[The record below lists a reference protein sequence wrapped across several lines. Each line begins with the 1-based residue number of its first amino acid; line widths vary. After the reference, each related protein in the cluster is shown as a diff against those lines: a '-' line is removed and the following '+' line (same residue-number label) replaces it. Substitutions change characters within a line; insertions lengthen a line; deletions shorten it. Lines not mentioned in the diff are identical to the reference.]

1 MNNKKTDFYG
11 KFEFKGKMYPFYY
24 EDSFVTIVQQPW
36 EYNND
41 FEKVAYIEKIEGLTN
56 SNKVIVFL
64 KCEFQ
69 GGSYK
74 EMYSNI
80 IFSTK
85 GFVLFDETDCPF
97 NCIEF
102 ESDAFNTFYPPI
114 QLVDR
119 KLLLDE
125 RAYKVKNSVDTT
137 ESFDTIVNEENIK
150 MELSIPWKFSLRPE
164 DKAIGEK
171 YSVWRMKFE
180 TLKCS
185 EDIAKYYLYLLDFLI
200 FVNFRKNVSIKYFT
214 LYKMK
219 NTTYNKVGTGKFF
232 SYQTGYDSKVDNSII
247 FGDLTHD
254 EISRLFPCIAMQRDQ
269 NGYNDSYIPENTKKY
284 RSFDWIDWLNTA
296 LSFEGEYCKRYKDLK
311 SQSDSNFTHA
321 KEYLLTQID
330 DKIKESGV
338 SINNKKNSAW
348 SKFKHL
354 IVHTDTRLE
363 EKFQFSLNHFLD
375 EISEIRSQFLK
386 KNKISEDVDLA
397 IEYADYRNHL
407 AHGDIVDMSDSNV
420 MNFILMRV
428 FIYCFILERADISK
442 DARKKIVKKIISY
455 IGIIKTGGS

>member
-1 MNNKKTDFYG
+1 MHNKKTDFYG

-24 EDSFVTIVQQPW
+24 EDSFVTVVQQPW

-41 FEKVAYIEKIEGLTN
+41 FEKVTYVEKIKGLTN

-69 GGSYK
+69 GGSFK
-74 EMYSNI
+74 EIYSNI

-85 GFVLFDETDCPF
+85 GFVLFDEFDCSF

-102 ESDAFNTFYPPI
+102 ESDALNTFYPPI

-119 KLLLDE
+119 KSLLDE
-125 RAYKVKNSVDTT
+125 RAYKVKDSVDIT
-137 ESFDTIVNEENIK
+137 ESFDTIVNEEGIK
-150 MELSIPWKFSLRPE
+150 MELSIPCKFSLRPE

-180 TLKCS
+180 TPKCS
-185 EDIAKYYLYLLDFLI
+185 EDIAIYYLYLLDFLI
-200 FVNFRKNVSIKYFT
+200 FASFRKNVSIEHFT
-214 LYKMK
+214 LYNVKD
-219 NTTYNKVGTGKFF
+219 TTYNKVGIGKFF
-232 SYQTGYDSKVDNSII
+232 SYQTGYDAKVDNSII
-247 FGDLTHD
+247 FEDFTHD
-254 EISRLFPCIAMQRDQ
+254 EVSRLFSCIAMQRNQ
-269 NGYNDSYIPENTKKY
+269 NGYNASYIPENTKRY
-284 RSFDWIDWLNTA
+284 GSFNWIDWLNTA

-311 SQSDSNFTHA
+311 GQSDSNFAHA
-321 KEYLLTQID
+321 KKYLLTQID
-330 DKIKESGV
+330 NKIKESGV
-338 SINNKKNSAW
+338 SINNKKNIAW

-363 EKFQFSLNHFLD
+363 EKFQFSLNHFSD
-375 EISEIRSQFLK
+375 EISGIKNQLIK
-386 KNKISEDVDLA
+386 KNKISDDVDLA

-420 MNFILMRV
+420 VNFILMRV

-442 DARKKIVKKIISY
+442 DTRKKVVEKLFRI
-455 IGIIKTGGS
+455 

>member
-11 KFEFKGKMYPFYY
+11 KFEFGGKMYPFYY
-24 EDSFVTIVQQPW
+24 EDSLVTIVQQPW
-36 EYNND
+36 EYNDD
-41 FEKVAYIEKIEGLTN
+41 FEKVTYVEKIEGLTN

-69 GGSYK
+69 GGSFK
-74 EMYSNI
+74 EIYSNV

-85 GFVLFDETDCPF
+85 GFVLFDESDCPF

-102 ESDAFNTFYPPI
+102 ESDALNTFYPPI
-114 QLVDR
+114 QLIDR
-119 KLLLDE
+119 KALLNE
-125 RAYKVKNSVDTT
+125 KAYKVKDSFDTT
-137 ESFDTIVNEENIK
+137 ERFDTIVNEEKIK

-180 TLKCS
+180 TPKCS

-200 FVNFRKNVSIKYFT
+200 FVNFRKNITIEHFT
-214 LYKMK
+214 LYKV
-219 NTTYNKVGTGKFF
+219 NDTTYNKVGIGKFF
-232 SYQTGYDSKVDNSII
+232 SNQTGYDSKVENSII
-247 FGDLTHD
+247 FEDLKHD
-254 EISRLFPCIAMQRDQ
+254 EVSRLFSCIAIQRNQDS
-269 NGYNDSYIPENTKKY
+269 YNDSYIPENTKKY
-284 RSFDWIDWLNTA
+284 RSFNWIDWLNTA

-311 SQSDSNFTHA
+311 SQSDSYFANA

-330 DKIKESGV
+330 DKIRESGV
-338 SINNKKNSAW
+338 SINNKRNSAW

-354 IVHTDTRLE
+354 IVHTDARLE
-363 EKFQFSLNHFLD
+363 EKFQFSLNQFAD
-375 EISEIRSQFLK
+375 EISVIKNQLLK
-386 KNKISEDVDLA
+386 KNKIADDVDLA

-420 MNFILMRV
+420 VNFSLMRV
-428 FIYCFILERADISK
+428 FIYCLVLERANISK
-442 DARKKIVKKIISY
+442 DIRKKVIEKLFY
-455 IGIIKTGGS
+455 I